1 MYTSDFTR
9 ALAVAEITAP
19 AYACEARTTGPLV
32 RSSTRSNAFASSLR
46 DVKGIGGAI
55 TLNPLACKGRMTLLQ
70 LEPSAHAPWT
80 MTMVNA
86 SLLPF
91 IRSLVRS
98 AGSGSSDSSIP
109 SVRFVGKN
117 TRALGYPQ
125 RTPGEECGSSRDPPK
140 RFSGELFQYPTIH
153 FRSGEVTK

>member
-1 MYTSDFTR
+1 MYTKDFTR

-19 AYACEARTTGPLV
+19 AYACEARTTDPLV

-46 DVKGIGGAI
+46 DVKGIGAAI
-55 TLNPLACKGRMTLLQ
+55 TLHPLACKGRMTLLQ

-91 IRSLVRS
+91 IRPPAPGGTEMARPLS
-98 AGSGSSDSSIP
+98 ASAPFRLLTCARVHLLGVAP
-109 SVRFVGKN
+109 NCCCCR
-117 TRALGYPQ
+117 RAN
-125 RTPGEECGSSRDPPK
+125 D
-140 RFSGELFQYPTIH
+140 IA
-153 FRSGEVTK
+153 